1 MRNKIPPYKAKTLQT
16 GNYVYGFYI
25 EKPDNSLDSQKL
37 SYYICCNDSD
47 GYHEY
52 EVDSN
57 TLCEFTGLF
66 NYKNIP
72 LYENDLIRN
81 YMSSTI
87 YKIQKECDTPGGCWF
102 NTGYILQEVNTD
114 DYITFED
121 TIPDIDYDDCICV
134 DVINQN

>member
-87 YKIQKECDTPGGCWF
+87 YKIQKVEYA
-102 NTGYILQEVNTD
+102 NENS
-114 DYITFED
+114 YIT
-121 TIPDIDYDDCICV
+121 
-134 DVINQN
+134 INNGEFIFDEQKFAKNA